1 MCLVSLVSELRWS
14 YVLLC
19 YADVWSGWA
28 GISGGRREGNILCN
42 VSYLRNE
49 KKTNPKSVFGL
60 FFKLVFFFWLKCKK

>member
-1 MCLVSLVSELRWS
+1 MCLVSLVSDGLIC
-14 YVLLC
+14 C

-28 GISGGRREGNILCN
+28 GISGGRREGNILCT

-60 FFKLVFFFWLKCKK
+60 FFKLVFFFWLKWLKCKK